1 MVTPAVLASASVAV
15 ATGRPRH
22 PLHAPSVDRIGAASI
37 RIVGTLHDGLNT
49 ARARLER
56 PRQPSRPTRA
66 CAVSRVT
73 PSGVTCQNP
82 PQGCNQPVRTTS
94 MATRNDFSADQWQA
108 LRNAPQ
114 IVALA
119 TAAAGNSGLFGS
131 ISEGMAMASTMAAAM
146 RGEQPLIREIFGKDE
161 IRAAQDQIKGMVKSA
176 TDKASLNALLQKA
189 ATEDHVRC
197 ARRTGREGRHGRC
210 GCIPRLARRNRP
222 EGREC
227 VHRRRIPGLRRGTRE
242 RR

>member
-1 MVTPAVLASASVAV
+1 
-15 ATGRPRH
+15 
-22 PLHAPSVDRIGAASI
+22 
-37 RIVGTLHDGLNT
+37 
-49 ARARLER
+49 
-56 PRQPSRPTRA
+56 
-66 CAVSRVT
+66 
-73 PSGVTCQNP
+73 
-82 PQGCNQPVRTTS
+82 
-94 MATRNDFSADQWQA
+94 MATRNDFSAEQWQA

-189 ATEDHVRC
+189 ATEATSAALAALTANGTTADADAFRALLAGIGQKV
-197 ARRTGREGRHGRC
+197 ANASTEGGFLGFGGERVSDGERQF
-210 GCIPRLARRNRP
+210 LAQLDAL
-222 EGREC
+222 
-227 VHRRRIPGLRRGTRE
+227 VGTKKV
-242 RR
+242 